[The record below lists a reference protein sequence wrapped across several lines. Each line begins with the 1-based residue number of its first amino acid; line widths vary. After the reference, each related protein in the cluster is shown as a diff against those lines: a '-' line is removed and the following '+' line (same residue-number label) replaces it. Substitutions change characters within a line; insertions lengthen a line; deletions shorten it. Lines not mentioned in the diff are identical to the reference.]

1 MKDNKGMMTGE
12 IIILLI
18 LIILIFGIIA
28 NFTEKTNDKITEK
41 ISSENI
47 DKKAIEFC
55 DNLINNP
62 GTPKNWQKLKNKNN
76 IIIGLAL
83 VDENNASVVNSI
95 DYSKLMAL
103 SADYDKLVNKKVFD
117 EQYKSSIILTPL
129 TGNVP
134 KIQLGDDDLKNPI
147 TVNRIVSCDF
157 FKKYQIN
164 SFKKDGECNQ
174 YHITTHSCNHFKVF
188 KSWLKKMDY
197 YLLFDK
203 NSYKDYYWSIDST
216 QIIGIAKKADSEKI
230 YLNPT
235 IDGKI
240 FLVNNGIMFIHIN
253 QENPKAIVVA
263 VPKNFD
269 KNKLYYDYF
278 VPTQCNLKI
287 QIAKE

>member
-62 GTPKNWQKLKNKNN
+62 GTPKNWQELKNKNN

>member
-62 GTPKNWQKLKNKNN
+62 GTPKNWQELKNKNN

-216 QIIGIAKKADSEKI
+216 EIIGIAKKADSEKI

-240 FLVNNGIMFIHIN
+240 FLVKNGVMFIHIN

>member
-216 QIIGIAKKADSEKI
+216 EIIGIAKKADSEKI

-240 FLVNNGIMFIHIN
+240 FLVKNGVMFIHIN

>member
-62 GTPKNWQKLKNKNN
+62 GTPKNWQELKNKNN

-216 QIIGIAKKADSEKI
+216 EIIGIAKKADSEKI